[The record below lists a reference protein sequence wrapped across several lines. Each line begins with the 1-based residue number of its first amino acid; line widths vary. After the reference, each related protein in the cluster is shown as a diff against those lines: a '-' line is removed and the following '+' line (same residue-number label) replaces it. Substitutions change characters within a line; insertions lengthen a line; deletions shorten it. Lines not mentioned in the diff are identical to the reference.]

1 MSKPKN
7 DGETQDPHEGAPVP
21 GLVPLTQGFPGNA
34 SARVTTFRDTLYT
47 SRTVILPD
55 GRTLAVAK
63 SKVSVDIS
71 DEVALTCLKNHA
83 EFEPLQE

>member
-1 MSKPKN
+1 MSKPKS
-7 DGETQDPHEGAPVP
+7 DVEALDQHEGLPVS
-21 GLVPLTQGFPGNA
+21 GLIPIAQGFPDTA
-34 SARVTTFRDTLYT
+34 PERFTTFRDTLYT

-83 EFEPLQE
+83 EFEPLKE

>member
-7 DGETQDPHEGAPVP
+7 DVEVPDQHEALSVP
-21 GLVPLTQGFPGNA
+21 GLVPLTQGFPGDA
-34 SARVTTFRDTLYT
+34 PARVTTFRDTLYT

-55 GRTLAVAK
+55 GRTLAVTK
-63 SKVSVDIS
+63 GKVSVDIS